1 MANRARLA
9 TQPSPAN
16 YLHHQSIP
24 PFPAP
29 GISLPQVFDDVMTL
43 LPLCKTALRIWDT
56 GKGDVKDLMHS
67 GACIAYLRGFME
79 GQKSR

>member
-1 MANRARLA
+1 M
-9 TQPSPAN
+9 
-16 YLHHQSIP
+16 
-24 PFPAP
+24 
-29 GISLPQVFDDVMTL
+29 PQVFDDVMTL